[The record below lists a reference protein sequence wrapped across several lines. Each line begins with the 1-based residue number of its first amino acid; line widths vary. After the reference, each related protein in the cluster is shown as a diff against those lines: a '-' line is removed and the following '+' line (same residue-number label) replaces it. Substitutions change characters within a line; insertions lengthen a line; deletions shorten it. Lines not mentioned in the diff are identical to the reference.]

1 MVRAWLLL
9 LVTFLF
15 IRYVLPVVLR
25 LVLTGF
31 VRRQVRRAQQHTQ
44 APFGGPL
51 GPDAGRGAG
60 PRSAPHEAPAP
71 GQVRVDYVPP
81 TAKTT
86 RPDKP
91 KRGEYVDYEEV

>member
-1 MVRAWLLL
+1 MVRAWLIL

-25 LVLTGF
+25 LLLSGF

-44 APFGGPL
+44 APFGGP
-51 GPDAGRGAG
+51 GAG
-60 PRSAPHEAPAP
+60 QAPRQSPAP

-86 RPDKP
+86 QPGVP
-91 KRGEYVDYEEV
+91 KAGEYVDYEEV